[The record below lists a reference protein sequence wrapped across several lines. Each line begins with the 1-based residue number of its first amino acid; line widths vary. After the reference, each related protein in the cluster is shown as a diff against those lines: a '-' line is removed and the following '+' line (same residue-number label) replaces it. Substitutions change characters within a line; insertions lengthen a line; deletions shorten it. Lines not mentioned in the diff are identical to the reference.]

1 MDRIIQKELV
11 NWKNRPDRK
20 PLLIQG
26 ARQVGKTYAIK
37 AFGKSEFSQCIY
49 LNFDENPEYKDFFK
63 NTKEVSRI
71 ITTIE
76 LAFGVK
82 IEAENTLL
90 FFDEI
95 QECNEALN
103 TLKYFHENH
112 PEFYICCAGSLL
124 GVALSRGNSFPV
136 GKVDFCTMYPLTFE
150 EFLKEVDSKLYTY
163 YNSID
168 TLEPLPS
175 FFFNQLLEKFKIY
188 MLTGGMPEV
197 IVTYLSTKNTEQ
209 VQKVMQS
216 ILRAY
221 ALDFSKY
228 SSNKDVVKI
237 MTIWNSIPSQLAKEN
252 KKFLYQ
258 TVKSGARARE
268 YEDALNWLVNAGLV
282 YKIYRNNKS
291 AFPVS
296 AYDDLSAFKI
306 YLLDVGLLRR
316 FANLDPSIVLNGHSL
331 YTEFKGSL
339 TENYVLQ
346 SLLAQTEIIPRYWT
360 SENMAE
366 VDFILPF
373 KNEIIPIE
381 VKSGENIKSK
391 SLAIYRKTYQ
401 PRISIRFSLKNL
413 SFDNGLLN
421 IPLFL
426 ADKALQL
433 IEAVAKPLTHR

>member
-1 MDRIIQKELV
+1 MDRIIHKELV
-11 NWKNRPDRK
+11 NWKNKPNRK
-20 PLLIQG
+20 PLLVQG

-37 AFGKSEFSQCIY
+37 AFGKSDFSQCIY

-71 ITTIE
+71 ITNIE

-82 IEAENTLL
+82 IEPENTLL

-103 TLKYFHENH
+103 TLKYFYENH
-112 PEFYICCAGSLL
+112 PEYYVCCAGSLL

-150 EFLKEVDSKLYTY
+150 EFLQATDLKLFTY
-163 YNSID
+163 YQTIERI
-168 TLEPLPS
+168 EPIPS
-175 FFFNQLLEKFKIY
+175 LFFNQLEEKFKIY
-188 MLTGGMPEV
+188 ILTGGMPEA
-197 IVTYLSTKNTEQ
+197 ILTYTTTKNTEQ
-209 VQKVMQS
+209 VQTVLQN

-237 MTIWNSIPSQLAKEN
+237 LHIWNSIPSQLAKEN

-282 YKIYRNNKS
+282 YKIYRSNKP

-296 AYDDLSAFKI
+296 AYDDLNAFKI

-331 YTEFKGSL
+331 YLAFKGSL

-346 SLLAQTEIIPRYWT
+346 SLLNQTEELPRYWT
-360 SENMAE
+360 SENTAE
-366 VDFILPF
+366 VDFMLPY

-381 VKSGENIKSK
+381 VKSGENVKSK
-391 SLAIYRKTYQ
+391 SLSIYRKNYE
-401 PRISIRFSLKNL
+401 PRISLRFSLKNL
-413 SFDNGLLN
+413 NFDDGLLN

-426 ADKALQL
+426 VDKTFHLL
-433 IEAVAKPLTHR
+433 EKL

>member
-1 MDRIIQKELV
+1 MDRVIHKELV
-11 NWKNRPDRK
+11 NWKNGPNRK

-26 ARQVGKTYAIK
+26 ARQVGKTYAVK

-63 NTKEVSRI
+63 NTKDVIRI
-71 ITTIE
+71 IKTIE

-82 IEAENTLL
+82 IDPENTLL

-103 TLKYFHENH
+103 TLKYFQENH
-112 PEFYICCAGSLL
+112 PEYYICCAGSLL

-136 GKVDFCTMYPLTFE
+136 GKVNFCTMYPLTFE
-150 EFLKEVDSKLYTY
+150 EFLKEVDPKLHTY
-163 YNSID
+163 YQSIE

-175 FFFNQLLEKFKIY
+175 LFFNQLQENFKSYI
-188 MLTGGMPEV
+188 LTGGMPEV
-197 IVTYLSTKNTEQ
+197 VVTYLSTKNTEQ

-221 ALDFSKY
+221 ELDFSKY

-237 MTIWNSIPSQLAKEN
+237 LYTWNSIPSQLAREN
-252 KKFLYQ
+252 KKFLFQ
-258 TVKSGARARE
+258 TVKKGARARE

-282 YKIYRNNKS
+282 YKIYKNNKPS
-291 AFPVS
+291 FPVS

-316 FANLDPSIVLNGHSL
+316 FANLDPSIVLNGYSL

-346 SLLAQTEIIPRYWT
+346 SLLVQTEIIPRYWT
-360 SENMAE
+360 SENTAE
-366 VDFILPF
+366 VDFVLQY
-373 KNEIIPIE
+373 KSEIIPIE

-391 SLAIYRKTYQ
+391 SLAVYRKTYQ

-413 SFDNGLLN
+413 QFDDGLLN

-426 ADKALQL
+426 ADKAIQL
-433 IEAVAKPLTHR
+433 IQKA

>member
-1 MDRIIQKELV
+1 MDRIIHKELV
-11 NWKNRPDRK
+11 NWKNKPNRK
-20 PLLIQG
+20 PLLVQG

-37 AFGKSEFSQCIY
+37 AFGKSDFSQCIY

-71 ITTIE
+71 ITNIE

-82 IEAENTLL
+82 IEPENTLL

-103 TLKYFHENH
+103 TLKYFYENH
-112 PEFYICCAGSLL
+112 PEYYVCCAGSLL

-150 EFLKEVDSKLYTY
+150 EFLQATDLKLFTY
-163 YNSID
+163 YQKIERI
-168 TLEPLPS
+168 EPIPS
-175 FFFNQLLEKFKIY
+175 LFFNQLEEKFKIY
-188 MLTGGMPEV
+188 ILTGGMPEA
-197 IVTYLSTKNTEQ
+197 ILTYTTTKNTEQ
-209 VQKVMQS
+209 VQTVLQN

-221 ALDFSKY
+221 SLDFSKY

-237 MTIWNSIPSQLAKEN
+237 LHIWNSIPSQLAKEN

-282 YKIYRNNKS
+282 YKIYRSNKP

-296 AYDDLSAFKI
+296 AYDDLNAFKI

-331 YTEFKGSL
+331 YSEFKGSL
-339 TENYVLQ
+339 IENYVLQ
-346 SLLAQTEIIPRYWT
+346 SLLSQTEEIPRYWT
-360 SENMAE
+360 SENTAE
-366 VDFILPF
+366 VDFMLPY

-381 VKSGENIKSK
+381 VKSGENVKSK
-391 SLAIYRKTYQ
+391 SLSIYRKNYE
-401 PRISIRFSLKNL
+401 PRISLRFSLKNL
-413 SFDNGLLN
+413 NFDDGLLN

-426 ADKALQL
+426 VDKTFHLL
-433 IEAVAKPLTHR
+433 EKL

>member
-1 MDRIIQKELV
+1 MDRIIHKELV
-11 NWKNRPDRK
+11 NWKNKPNRK
-20 PLLIQG
+20 PLLVQG

-37 AFGKSEFSQCIY
+37 AFGKSDFSQCIY

-63 NTKEVSRI
+63 NTKEVTRI
-71 ITTIE
+71 ITNIE

-82 IEAENTLL
+82 IEPENTLL

-103 TLKYFHENH
+103 TLKYFYENH
-112 PEFYICCAGSLL
+112 PEYYVCCAGSLL

-150 EFLKEVDSKLYTY
+150 EFLQATNLKLFTY
-163 YNSID
+163 YQTIERI
-168 TLEPLPS
+168 EPIPS
-175 FFFNQLLEKFKIY
+175 LFFNQLEEKFKVYI
-188 MLTGGMPEV
+188 LTGGMPEA
-197 IVTYLSTKNTEQ
+197 ILTYTTTKNTEQ
-209 VQKVMQS
+209 VQTVLQN

-228 SSNKDVVKI
+228 SSNKDVIKI
-237 MTIWNSIPSQLAKEN
+237 LHIWNSIPSQLAKEN

-282 YKIYRNNKS
+282 YKIYRSNKP

-296 AYDDLSAFKI
+296 AYDDLNAFKI

-316 FANLDPSIVLNGHSL
+316 FANLDPSIVLYGHSL
-331 YTEFKGSL
+331 YSAFKGSL
-339 TENYVLQ
+339 TENYLLQ
-346 SLLAQTEIIPRYWT
+346 SLLNQTEELPRYWT
-360 SENMAE
+360 SENTAE
-366 VDFILPF
+366 VDFMLPY

-381 VKSGENIKSK
+381 VKSGENVKSK
-391 SLAIYRKTYQ
+391 SLSIYRKNYE
-401 PRISIRFSLKNL
+401 PRISLRFSLKNL
-413 SFDNGLLN
+413 NFDDGLLN

-426 ADKALQL
+426 VDKTFHLL
-433 IEAVAKPLTHR
+433 EKL

>member
-1 MDRIIQKELV
+1 MDRIIHKELV
-11 NWKNRPDRK
+11 NWKSKPNRK
-20 PLLIQG
+20 PLLVQG

-37 AFGKSEFSQCIY
+37 AFGKSDFSQCIY

-71 ITTIE
+71 ITNIE

-82 IEAENTLL
+82 IEPENTLL

-103 TLKYFHENH
+103 TLKYFYENH
-112 PEFYICCAGSLL
+112 PEYYVCCAGSLL

-150 EFLKEVDSKLYTY
+150 EFLQATDLKLFTY
-163 YNSID
+163 YQTIERI
-168 TLEPLPS
+168 EPIPS
-175 FFFNQLLEKFKIY
+175 LFFNQLEEKFKIY
-188 MLTGGMPEV
+188 ILTGGMPEA
-197 IVTYLSTKNTEQ
+197 ILTYTTTKNTEQ
-209 VQKVMQS
+209 VQTVLQN

-237 MTIWNSIPSQLAKEN
+237 LHVWNSIPSQLAKEN

-282 YKIYRNNKS
+282 YKIYRSNKP

-296 AYDDLSAFKI
+296 AYDDLNAFKI

-331 YTEFKGSL
+331 YSEFKGSL

-346 SLLAQTEIIPRYWT
+346 SLLSQTEELPRYWT
-360 SENMAE
+360 SENTAE
-366 VDFILPF
+366 VDFMLPY

-381 VKSGENIKSK
+381 VKSGENVKSK
-391 SLAIYRKTYQ
+391 SLSIYRKNYE
-401 PRISIRFSLKNL
+401 PRISLRFSLKNL
-413 SFDNGLLN
+413 NFDDGLLN

-426 ADKALQL
+426 ADRTLKILER
-433 IEAVAKPLTHR
+433 I

>member
-1 MDRIIQKELV
+1 MDRIIHKELV
-11 NWKNRPDRK
+11 NWKNKPNRK
-20 PLLIQG
+20 PLLVQG

-37 AFGKSEFSQCIY
+37 AFGKSDFSQCIY

-71 ITTIE
+71 ITNIE

-82 IEAENTLL
+82 IEPENTLL

-103 TLKYFHENH
+103 TLKYFYENH
-112 PEFYICCAGSLL
+112 PEYYVCCAGSLL

-150 EFLKEVDSKLYTY
+150 EFLQATDLKLFTY
-163 YNSID
+163 YQTIER
-168 TLEPLPS
+168 LEPIPS
-175 FFFNQLLEKFKIY
+175 LFFNQLEEKFKIY
-188 MLTGGMPEV
+188 ILTGGMPEA
-197 IVTYLSTKNTEQ
+197 ILTYTTTKNTEQ
-209 VQKVMQS
+209 VQTVLQN

-237 MTIWNSIPSQLAKEN
+237 LHIWNSIPSQLAKEN

-282 YKIYRNNKS
+282 YRIYRSNKP

-296 AYDDLSAFKI
+296 AYDDLNAFKI

-331 YTEFKGSL
+331 YSEFKGSL

-346 SLLAQTEIIPRYWT
+346 SLLSQTEEIPRYWT
-360 SENMAE
+360 SENTAE
-366 VDFILPF
+366 VDFMLPY

-381 VKSGENIKSK
+381 VKSGENVKSK
-391 SLAIYRKTYQ
+391 SLSIYRKNHE
-401 PRISIRFSLKNL
+401 PRISLRFSLKNL
-413 SFDNGLLN
+413 NFDDGLLN

-426 ADKALQL
+426 VDKTFHLL
-433 IEAVAKPLTHR
+433 EKL

>member
-1 MDRIIQKELV
+1 MDRIIHKELV
-11 NWKNRPDRK
+11 SWKNKPNRK
-20 PLLIQG
+20 PLLVQG

-37 AFGKSEFSQCIY
+37 AFGKSDFSQCIY

-71 ITTIE
+71 ITNIE

-82 IEAENTLL
+82 IEPENTLL

-103 TLKYFHENH
+103 TLKYFYENH
-112 PEFYICCAGSLL
+112 PGYYVCCAGSLL

-150 EFLKEVDSKLYTY
+150 EFLQATDLKLFTY
-163 YNSID
+163 YQTIER
-168 TLEPLPS
+168 LEPIPS
-175 FFFNQLLEKFKIY
+175 LFFNQLEEKFKIY
-188 MLTGGMPEV
+188 ILTGGMPEA
-197 IVTYLSTKNTEQ
+197 ILTYTTTKNTEQ
-209 VQKVMQS
+209 VQTVLQN

-237 MTIWNSIPSQLAKEN
+237 LHIWNSIPSQLAKEN

-258 TVKSGARARE
+258 TVKNGARARE

-282 YKIYRNNKS
+282 YKIYRSNKP

-296 AYDDLSAFKI
+296 AYDDLNAFKI

-331 YTEFKGSL
+331 YSEFKGSL

-346 SLLAQTEIIPRYWT
+346 SLLSQTEEIPRYWT
-360 SENMAE
+360 SENTAE
-366 VDFILPF
+366 VDFMLPY

-381 VKSGENIKSK
+381 VKSGENVKSK
-391 SLAIYRKTYQ
+391 SLSIYRKNYE
-401 PRISIRFSLKNL
+401 PRISLRFSLKNL
-413 SFDNGLLN
+413 NFDDGLLN

-426 ADKALQL
+426 VDKTFHL
-433 IEAVAKPLTHR
+433 IEKL

>member
-1 MDRIIQKELV
+1 MDRIIHKELV
-11 NWKNRPDRK
+11 TWKNKPNRK
-20 PLLIQG
+20 PLLVQG

-37 AFGKSEFSQCIY
+37 AFGRSEFSQCIY

-63 NTKEVSRI
+63 NTKEVTRI
-71 ITTIE
+71 ITNIE

-82 IEAENTLL
+82 IEPENTLL

-103 TLKYFHENH
+103 TLKYFYENH
-112 PEFYICCAGSLL
+112 PEYYVCCAGSLL
-124 GVALSRGNSFPV
+124 GVALSRGSSFPV

-150 EFLKEVDSKLYTY
+150 EFLQATDVKLFTY
-163 YNSID
+163 YQTIERI
-168 TLEPLPS
+168 EPLPS
-175 FFFNQLLEKFKIY
+175 LFFNQLEEKFKVYI
-188 MLTGGMPEV
+188 LTGGMPEA
-197 IVTYLSTKNTEQ
+197 ILTYLTTKNTEQ
-209 VQKVMQS
+209 VQTVMQN

-237 MTIWNSIPSQLAKEN
+237 LHTWNSIPSQLAKEN

-282 YKIYRNNKS
+282 SKIYRSNKP

-296 AYDDLSAFKI
+296 AYDDLNAFKI

-316 FANLDPSIVLNGHSL
+316 FANLDPSIVMNGHSL

-346 SLLAQTEIIPRYWT
+346 SLLVQTENTPRYWT
-360 SENMAE
+360 SENTAE
-366 VDFILPF
+366 VDFLLSY
-373 KNEIIPIE
+373 KNEIIPVE
-381 VKSGENIKSK
+381 VKSGENVKSK
-391 SLAIYRKTYQ
+391 SLTIYRKNYE
-401 PRISIRFSLKNL
+401 PRISIRYSLKNL
-413 SFDNGLLN
+413 NFDEGLLN
-421 IPLFL
+421 IPIFL
-426 ADKALQL
+426 ADKTSQL
-433 IEAVAKPLTHR
+433 LNKM

>member
-1 MDRIIQKELV
+1 MDRIIHKELV
-11 NWKNRPDRK
+11 SWKNKPNRK
-20 PLLIQG
+20 PLLVQG

-37 AFGKSEFSQCIY
+37 AFGKSDFSQCIY

-71 ITTIE
+71 ITNIE

-82 IEAENTLL
+82 IEPENTLL

-103 TLKYFHENH
+103 TLKYFYENH
-112 PEFYICCAGSLL
+112 PEYYVCCAGSLL

-150 EFLKEVDSKLYTY
+150 EFLQATDLKLFTY
-163 YNSID
+163 YQKIERI
-168 TLEPLPS
+168 EPIPS
-175 FFFNQLLEKFKIY
+175 LFFNQLEEKFKIY
-188 MLTGGMPEV
+188 ILTGGMPEA
-197 IVTYLSTKNTEQ
+197 ILTYTTTKNTEQ
-209 VQKVMQS
+209 VQTVLQN

-237 MTIWNSIPSQLAKEN
+237 LHIWNSIPSQLAKEN

-282 YKIYRNNKS
+282 YKIYRSNKP

-296 AYDDLSAFKI
+296 AYDDLNAFKI

-331 YTEFKGSL
+331 YSAFKGSL

-346 SLLAQTEIIPRYWT
+346 SLLNQIEELPRYWT
-360 SENMAE
+360 SENTAE
-366 VDFILPF
+366 VDFMLPY

-381 VKSGENIKSK
+381 VKSGENVKSK
-391 SLAIYRKTYQ
+391 SLSIYRKNYE
-401 PRISIRFSLKNL
+401 PRISLRFSLKNL
-413 SFDNGLLN
+413 NFDDGLLN

-426 ADKALQL
+426 VDKTFHLL
-433 IEAVAKPLTHR
+433 EKL

>member
-1 MDRIIQKELV
+1 
-11 NWKNRPDRK
+11 
-20 PLLIQG
+20 
-26 ARQVGKTYAIK
+26 
-37 AFGKSEFSQCIY
+37 
-49 LNFDENPEYKDFFK
+49 
-63 NTKEVSRI
+63 
-71 ITTIE
+71 
-76 LAFGVK
+76 
-82 IEAENTLL
+82 
-90 FFDEI
+90 
-95 QECNEALN
+95 
-103 TLKYFHENH
+103 
-112 PEFYICCAGSLL
+112 
-124 GVALSRGNSFPV
+124 
-136 GKVDFCTMYPLTFE
+136 
-150 EFLKEVDSKLYTY
+150 
-163 YNSID
+163 
-168 TLEPLPS
+168 
-175 FFFNQLLEKFKIY
+175 

-237 MTIWNSIPSQLAKEN
+237 MNIWNSIPSQLAKEN

-282 YKIYRNNKS
+282 YKIHRNNKPS
-291 AFPVS
+291 FPVA
-296 AYDDLSAFKI
+296 AYDDLNAFKI

-346 SLLAQTEIIPRYWT
+346 SLLVQTEIIPRYWT

-413 SFDNGLLN
+413 SLDNGLLN

-426 ADKALQL
+426 ADKTLCL
-433 IEAVAKPLTHR
+433 IEKV

>member
-1 MDRIIQKELV
+1 MDRIIHKELV
-11 NWKNRPDRK
+11 NWKNKPNRK
-20 PLLIQG
+20 PLLVQG

-37 AFGKSEFSQCIY
+37 AFGKSDFSQCIY

-63 NTKEVSRI
+63 NTKEVTRI
-71 ITTIE
+71 ITNIE

-82 IEAENTLL
+82 IEPENTLL

-103 TLKYFHENH
+103 TLKYFYENH
-112 PEFYICCAGSLL
+112 PEYYVCCAGSLL

-150 EFLKEVDSKLYTY
+150 EFLQATDLKLFTY
-163 YNSID
+163 YQKIERI
-168 TLEPLPS
+168 EPIPS
-175 FFFNQLLEKFKIY
+175 LFFNQLEEKFKIY
-188 MLTGGMPEV
+188 ILTGGMPEA
-197 IVTYLSTKNTEQ
+197 ILTYTTTKNTEQ
-209 VQKVMQS
+209 VQTVLQN

-237 MTIWNSIPSQLAKEN
+237 LHIWNSIPSQLAKEN

-282 YKIYRNNKS
+282 YKIYRSNKP

-296 AYDDLSAFKI
+296 AYDDLNAFKI

-331 YTEFKGSL
+331 YSEFKGSL

-346 SLLAQTEIIPRYWT
+346 SLLNQTEELPRYWT
-360 SENMAE
+360 SENTAE
-366 VDFILPF
+366 VDFMLPY

-381 VKSGENIKSK
+381 VKSGENVKSK
-391 SLAIYRKTYQ
+391 SLSIYRKNYE
-401 PRISIRFSLKNL
+401 PRISLRFSLKNL
-413 SFDNGLLN
+413 NFDDGLLN

-426 ADKALQL
+426 VDKTFHLL
-433 IEAVAKPLTHR
+433 EKL

>member
-1 MDRIIQKELV
+1 MDRIIHKELV
-11 NWKNRPDRK
+11 NWKNKPNRK
-20 PLLIQG
+20 PLLVQG

-37 AFGKSEFSQCIY
+37 AFGKSDFSQCIY

-71 ITTIE
+71 ITNIE

-82 IEAENTLL
+82 IEPENTLL

-103 TLKYFHENH
+103 TLKYFYENH
-112 PEFYICCAGSLL
+112 PEYYVCCAGSLL

-150 EFLKEVDSKLYTY
+150 EFLQATDLKLFTY
-163 YNSID
+163 YQKIERI
-168 TLEPLPS
+168 EPIPS
-175 FFFNQLLEKFKIY
+175 LFFNQLEEKFKIY
-188 MLTGGMPEV
+188 ILTGGMPEA
-197 IVTYLSTKNTEQ
+197 ILTYTTTKNTEQ
-209 VQKVMQS
+209 VQTVLQN

-237 MTIWNSIPSQLAKEN
+237 LHIWNSIPSQLAKEN

-258 TVKSGARARE
+258 TVKNGARARE

-282 YKIYRNNKS
+282 YKIYRSNKP

-296 AYDDLSAFKI
+296 AYDDLNAFKI

-316 FANLDPSIVLNGHSL
+316 FANLDPSIVLNGHSF
-331 YTEFKGSL
+331 YSEFKGSL

-346 SLLAQTEIIPRYWT
+346 SLLNQTEELPRYWT
-360 SENMAE
+360 SENTAE
-366 VDFILPF
+366 VDFMLPY

-381 VKSGENIKSK
+381 VKSGENVKSK
-391 SLAIYRKTYQ
+391 SLSIYRKNYE
-401 PRISIRFSLKNL
+401 PRISLRFSLKNL
-413 SFDNGLLN
+413 NFDDGLLN

-426 ADKALQL
+426 VDKTFHMLEKL
-433 IEAVAKPLTHR
+433 

>member
-1 MDRIIQKELV
+1 MDRIIHKELV
-11 NWKNRPDRK
+11 NWKNKPNRK
-20 PLLIQG
+20 PLLVQG

-37 AFGKSEFSQCIY
+37 AFGKSDFSQCIY

-71 ITTIE
+71 ITNIE

-82 IEAENTLL
+82 IEPENTLL

-103 TLKYFHENH
+103 TLKYFYENY
-112 PEFYICCAGSLL
+112 PEYYVCCAGSLL

-150 EFLKEVDSKLYTY
+150 EFLQATDLKLFTY
-163 YNSID
+163 YQKIERI
-168 TLEPLPS
+168 EPIPS
-175 FFFNQLLEKFKIY
+175 LFFNQLEEKFKIY
-188 MLTGGMPEV
+188 ILTGGMPEA
-197 IVTYLSTKNTEQ
+197 ILTYTTTKNTEQ
-209 VQKVMQS
+209 VQTVLQN

-237 MTIWNSIPSQLAKEN
+237 LHIWNSIPSQLAKEN

-282 YKIYRNNKS
+282 YKIYRSNKP

-296 AYDDLSAFKI
+296 AYDDLNAFKI

-331 YTEFKGSL
+331 YSEFKGSL
-339 TENYVLQ
+339 IENYVLQ
-346 SLLAQTEIIPRYWT
+346 SLLSQTEEIPRYWT
-360 SENMAE
+360 SENTAE
-366 VDFILPF
+366 VDFMLPY

-381 VKSGENIKSK
+381 VKSGENVKSK
-391 SLAIYRKTYQ
+391 SLSIYRKNYE
-401 PRISIRFSLKNL
+401 PRISLRFSLKNL
-413 SFDNGLLN
+413 NFDDGLLN

-426 ADKALQL
+426 VDKTFHLL
-433 IEAVAKPLTHR
+433 EKL

>member
-1 MDRIIQKELV
+1 MDRIIHKELV
-11 NWKNRPDRK
+11 NWKNKPNRK
-20 PLLIQG
+20 PLLVQG

-37 AFGKSEFSQCIY
+37 AFGKSDFSQCIY

-71 ITTIE
+71 ITNIE

-82 IEAENTLL
+82 IEPENTLL

-103 TLKYFHENH
+103 TLKYFYENH
-112 PEFYICCAGSLL
+112 PEYYVCCAGSLL

-150 EFLKEVDSKLYTY
+150 EFLQATDLKLFTY
-163 YNSID
+163 YQKIERI
-168 TLEPLPS
+168 EPIPS
-175 FFFNQLLEKFKIY
+175 LFFNQLEEKFKIY
-188 MLTGGMPEV
+188 ILTGGMPEA
-197 IVTYLSTKNTEQ
+197 ILTYTTTKNTEQ
-209 VQKVMQS
+209 VQTVLQN

-221 ALDFSKY
+221 SLDFSKY

-237 MTIWNSIPSQLAKEN
+237 LHIWNSIPSQLAKEN

-282 YKIYRNNKS
+282 YKIYRSNKP

-296 AYDDLSAFKI
+296 AYDDLNAFKI

-331 YTEFKGSL
+331 YSAFKGSL

-346 SLLAQTEIIPRYWT
+346 SLLNQTEELPRYWT
-360 SENMAE
+360 SENTAE
-366 VDFILPF
+366 VDFMLPY

-381 VKSGENIKSK
+381 VKSGENVKSK
-391 SLAIYRKTYQ
+391 SLSIYRKNYE
-401 PRISIRFSLKNL
+401 PRISLRFSLKNL
-413 SFDNGLLN
+413 NFDDGLLN

-426 ADKALQL
+426 VDKTFHLL
-433 IEAVAKPLTHR
+433 EKL

>member
-1 MDRIIQKELV
+1 MDRIIHKELV
-11 NWKNRPDRK
+11 SWKNKPNRK
-20 PLLIQG
+20 PLLVQG

-37 AFGKSEFSQCIY
+37 AFGKSDFSQCIY

-63 NTKEVSRI
+63 NTKEVTRI
-71 ITTIE
+71 ITNIE

-82 IEAENTLL
+82 IEPENTLL

-103 TLKYFHENH
+103 TLKYFYENH
-112 PEFYICCAGSLL
+112 PEYYVCCAGSLL

-150 EFLKEVDSKLYTY
+150 EFLQATDLKLFTY
-163 YNSID
+163 YQTIERI
-168 TLEPLPS
+168 EPIPS
-175 FFFNQLLEKFKIY
+175 LFFNQLEEKFKIY
-188 MLTGGMPEV
+188 ILTGGMPEA
-197 IVTYLSTKNTEQ
+197 ILTYTTTKNTEQ
-209 VQKVMQS
+209 VQTVLQN

-221 ALDFSKY
+221 SLDFSKY

-237 MTIWNSIPSQLAKEN
+237 LHIWNSIPSQLAKEN

-282 YKIYRNNKS
+282 YKIYRSNKP

-296 AYDDLSAFKI
+296 AYDDLNAFKI

-331 YTEFKGSL
+331 YSAFKGSL

-346 SLLAQTEIIPRYWT
+346 SLLNQTEELPRYWT
-360 SENMAE
+360 SENTAE
-366 VDFILPF
+366 VDFMLPY

-381 VKSGENIKSK
+381 VKSGENVKSK
-391 SLAIYRKTYQ
+391 SLSIYRKNYE
-401 PRISIRFSLKNL
+401 PRISLRFSLKNL
-413 SFDNGLLN
+413 NFDDGLLN

-426 ADKALQL
+426 VDKTFHLL
-433 IEAVAKPLTHR
+433 EKL